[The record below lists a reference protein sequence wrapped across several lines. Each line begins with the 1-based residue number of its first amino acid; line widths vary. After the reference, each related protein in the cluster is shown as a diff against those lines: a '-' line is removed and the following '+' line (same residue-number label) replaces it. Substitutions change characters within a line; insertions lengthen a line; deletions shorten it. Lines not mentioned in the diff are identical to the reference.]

1 MGHFHE
7 DRGRRHGPVLQPE
20 IWENQRG
27 QGTTPPGGW
36 APGVTPPGTPT
47 TTTTTE
53 TGPPAADQ
61 TPPPTGP

>member
-7 DRGRRHGPVLQPE
+7 DRGRRHGPALQPE
-20 IWENQRG
+20 IWEALRA

-47 TTTTTE
+47 TTAE
-53 TGPPAADQ
+53 TGTPAPDPSPE
-61 TPPPTGP
+61 PPPTNP